1 MRNLDQPSLV
11 KLIKVYSS
19 FDNLEG
25 AGEIV
30 NKKKDRFDLK
40 DHAFLEQAFM
50 LMYMFRLNCFLLF
63 CFVLYILKCI

>member
-25 AGEIV
+25 GG
-30 NKKKDRFDLK
+30 NYQQKKDRFDLK
-40 DHAFLEQAFM
+40 AHALWDKP
-50 LMYMFRLNCFLLF
+50 F
-63 CFVLYILKCI
+63 C